1 MNEGRGGR
9 SLEGLGGVEA
19 GFPFGEGT
27 RVWKVGGKV
36 FALEMERFGRPVVSV
51 KALPENVVHLV
62 AGVDGIAPGYHL
74 NKKHWVTVDAGG
86 IVEPGLV
93 LELIEESHAIVVA
106 SLPRRLRLTLD
117 GTATGSLNEDR

>member
-1 MNEGRGGR
+1 M
-9 SLEGLGGVEA
+9 
-19 GFPFGEGT
+19 
-27 RVWKVGGKV
+27 
-36 FALEMERFGRPVVSV
+36 
-51 KALPENVVHLV
+51 
-62 AGVDGIAPGYHL
+62 
-74 NKKHWVTVDAGG
+74 TVDAGG

>member
-1 MNEGRGGR
+1 MDDGVVERF
-9 SLEGLGGVEA
+9 LEGLAGAGA

-36 FALEMERFGRPVVSV
+36 FALETERFGRPVVSV
-51 KALPENVVHLV
+51 KALPENVVHVV